1 MNYTHSLSL
10 LAALLLIGNIAQAH
24 DAWVAPGGTTHAI
37 LYGHGKSTESYD
49 AAKIQQVLA
58 YDAAGR
64 KLDARLDRSAATPA
78 VSAAGAAMFIVDFD
92 NGFWSKTEAG
102 YQNLPKTQVQ
112 GALESSRSLKFGKT
126 VLSWSAAS
134 SKPVG
139 QRLEIVPLATTAPKA
154 GGRLPVL
161 VLFEGRPL
169 AEAKLSLEGH
179 DEVPPAGTD
188 AKGRAELI
196 LPAGGEVAL
205 DVSHKL
211 PYKGAEADEWSLSA
225 NLHFLLP

>member
-1 MNYTHSLSL
+1 MNYTRSLSL
-10 LAALLLIGNIAQAH
+10 LAALLLGNAAQAH
-24 DAWVAPGGTTHAI
+24 DAWVVPGGATHAI

-49 AAKIQQVLA
+49 ATKIQQVLA
-58 YDAAGR
+58 YDAKGR
-64 KLDARLDRSAATPA
+64 KLSVQLDRKAATPA
-78 VSAAGAAMFIVDFD
+78 VSAAGAAMFVVDFD

-154 GGRLPVL
+154 GGKLPVL

-169 AEAKLSLEGH
+169 ADAKLSLEGH
-179 DEVPPAGTD
+179 DDMAPVATD
-188 AKGRAELI
+188 ARGKAELI
-196 LPAGGEVAL
+196 LPASGEVAL
-205 DVSHKL
+205 DVGHKL